1 MNESNSE
8 IVQPI
13 VPNKGKQQ
21 MTELLVIG
29 GFVAVWFILQMWLL
43 PRFGV
48 QT

>member
-8 IVQPI
+8 SIQPI

-21 MTELLVIG
+21 MTEMLVIG
-29 GFVAVWFILQMWLL
+29 GFVAVWFLLQMWLL